1 MMKYCRLCKTYHPEY
16 DDNCPLCG
24 AGLVEATDKTD
35 ENFDFAPYNAN
46 EKRRNARKTVRDVF
60 IALSVLTL
68 VGLLL
73 ASVISKVYSI
83 IYIGLASVGF
93 FWLVIGQFVFFR
105 TDLRTFYYRSTFWL
119 MILAI
124 LVCLHFGKFYI
135 ALSYVIPCAAGALSV
150 VTLLTAV
157 ITKKWYRY
165 AFHSFVLALFMI
177 ALFPLNYCLSLHYAG
192 YNWIASIAT
201 LGVGLAE
208 IAFSLIFGRQVLGS
222 EIKKRFFV

>member
-1 MMKYCRLCKTYHPEY
+1 M
-16 DDNCPLCG
+16 
-24 AGLVEATDKTD
+24 
-35 ENFDFAPYNAN
+35 
-46 EKRRNARKTVRDVF
+46 F

-157 ITKKWYRY
+157 ITK
-165 AFHSFVLALFMI
+165 SGIDMPST
-177 ALFPLNYCLSLHYAG
+177 PLCLRCL
-192 YNWIASIAT
+192 
-201 LGVGLAE
+201 
-208 IAFSLIFGRQVLGS
+208 
-222 EIKKRFFV
+222 